1 MKTRIDH
8 LVVGALNLQQG
19 VSYVKEVLGVI
30 MPYGGMHVQMG
41 THNHLMQ
48 LGKDV
53 FLEVISI
60 NPDIDPPKAPRWYG
74 LDDPFIKRQ
83 IEKQPV
89 FLTWVV
95 NTKNINKFIQKAS
108 VSFGTPELIS
118 RGELRWHFGVPDDG
132 RLIAGGMLP
141 YVIEWQTDHH
151 PASNMADEGCRLK
164 SIEIHHPLP
173 FWIKS
178 VLESIDASALVKVH
192 ALPKNEVP
200 HLIANIDTSSGE
212 RKLHS
217 NDSLFNNSLKVA
229 GLWPTP

>member
-19 VSYVKEVLGVI
+19 VSYVKEVLGIV

-48 LGKDV
+48 LGEDV

-83 IEKQPV
+83 IEKRPV

-95 NTKNINKFIQKAS
+95 NTKNINEFLQKAS
-108 VSFGTPELIS
+108 VSFGTPELIR
-118 RGELRWHFGVPDDG
+118 RGELSWYFGIPDDG

-141 YVIEWQTDHH
+141 YVIEWQTDRH
-151 PASNMADEGCRLK
+151 PASNMADVGCRLK
-164 SIEIHHPLP
+164 SLEIHHPLP
-173 FWIKS
+173 LWLKS
-178 VLESIDASALVKVH
+178 VLECIGASDLVKVH
-192 ALPKNEVP
+192 ALPKNGVP
-200 HLIANIDTSSGE
+200 HLIAKIDTPNGE

-217 NDSLFNNSLKVA
+217 NVRLCNNSLKMT
-229 GLWPTP
+229 GLRPTP

>member
-8 LVVGALNLQQG
+8 LVVGALNLQHG
-19 VSYVKEVLGVI
+19 VSYVKEVLGVV

-60 NPDIDPPKAPRWYG
+60 DSDIDPPKAPRWYG

-83 IEKQPV
+83 IKKRPV

-95 NTKNINKFIQKAS
+95 NTKNINAFIQKAS

-118 RGELRWHFGVPDDG
+118 RGELRWYFGVPDDG

-141 YVIEWQTDHH
+141 YVIEWQIDRH
-151 PASNMADEGCRLK
+151 PASNMADVGCRLK
-164 SIEIHHPLP
+164 SLEIHHPLP

-178 VLESIDASALVKVH
+178 VLGSIDASDLVKVH

-200 HLIANIDTSSGE
+200 YLIANIDTPSGE

-217 NDSLFNNSLKVA
+217 NVSLLNNSRKVT
-229 GLWPTP
+229 GLRPTP